1 MGLWLGRS
9 CVRVIGGVLLASG
22 LAHLSDDAAVRLDWT
37 MIGSRPLLFGFRR
50 VRIFTGAAPATSV
63 SRWSGMLRRRW
74 RADRSHLREARFML
88 RIPVRICPIA
98 PGRCHGR
105 IHQRTALAGCP
116 IDAAG
121 SSMAA
126 TIESSFPCTR
136 LNRSAC
142 VNANENQ
149 SRRAGKVDCA
159 ALGSE
164 DDERAP
170 TSANG
175 GRK

>member
-1 MGLWLGRS
+1 
-9 CVRVIGGVLLASG
+9 
-22 LAHLSDDAAVRLDWT
+22 
-37 MIGSRPLLFGFRR
+37 
-50 VRIFTGAAPATSV
+50 
-63 SRWSGMLRRRW
+63 
-74 RADRSHLREARFML
+74 
-88 RIPVRICPIA
+88 
-98 PGRCHGR
+98 
-105 IHQRTALAGCP
+105 
-116 IDAAG
+116 
-121 SSMAA
+121 MAA